1 MLKTLDGFKDANVV
15 RTRDET
21 VIEKADIVVDVGGVY
36 DPKRFRFDHHQRGFE
51 ETFDSEHKIKLS
63 SAGLIYKHYGK
74 QVIAQLLKWPHDHQ
88 EIPFLYQKV
97 YDSLIEMFDG
107 VDNGVEQYP
116 EGVEAAYSDSTSI
129 SARVSR
135 LNPRWNQET
144 SSSILDLQFQKAVA
158 ITGEELVSC
167 VENIALSWLPA
178 RDIVKQGFEN
188 RKTVDPSGKIIL
200 LPQYCPFKSHLYLYF

>member
-1 MLKTLDGFKDANVV
+1 MLKTLDEFKDAALV
-15 RTRDET
+15 RTRDES
-21 VIEKADIVVDVGGVY
+21 IIQKADIVVDVGGIY
-36 DPKRFRFDHHQRGFE
+36 DLSQCRFDHHQRGFE
-51 ETFDSEHKIKLS
+51 ETFDADHKIKLS
-63 SAGLIYKHYGK
+63 SAGLIYKHYGQK
-74 QVIAQLLKWPHDHQ
+74 VIAQLLNWPQDHQ
-88 EIPFLYQKV
+88 ELPFLHKKV

-144 SSSILDLQFQKAVA
+144 NQTILDKQFQKAVEM
-158 ITGEELVSC
+158 TGEELVAC

-178 RDIVKQGFEN
+178 RDIVKQGFEQ
-188 RKTVDPSGKIIL
+188 RKEFDPSGKIIV
-200 LPQYCPFKSHLYLYF
+200 LPQYCPFKSHLYLF